1 MTTLHL
7 TMSILPDPEDESKQ
21 CVELSSIG
29 EAWFL
34 QPFTVKELK
43 VCMVM
48 QLRHNDHYQL
58 KSMTVIPAHSSA
70 W

>member
-43 VCMVM
+43 VCPVM
-48 QLRHNDHYQL
+48 QL
-58 KSMTVIPAHSSA
+58 
-70 W
+70 